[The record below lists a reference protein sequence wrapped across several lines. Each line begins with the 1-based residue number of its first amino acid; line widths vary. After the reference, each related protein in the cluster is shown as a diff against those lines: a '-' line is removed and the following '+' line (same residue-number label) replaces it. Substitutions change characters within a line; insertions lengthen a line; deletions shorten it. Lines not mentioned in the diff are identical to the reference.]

1 MDHSPWRRFT
11 TAQSHRRSAR
21 LASCWG
27 PDSTP
32 DHILGRQWGDTVVR
46 QPVSAAGQGVARVA
60 RWIYVLAIDTNG
72 RGADEAQLA
81 CLLFGLDLDDFNLV
95 WNAFLVHDLA

>member
-1 MDHSPWRRFT
+1 
-11 TAQSHRRSAR
+11 
-21 LASCWG
+21 LAV
-27 PDSTP
+27 D
-32 DHILGRQWGDTVVR
+32 
-46 QPVSAAGQGVARVA
+46 A
-60 RWIYVLAIDTNG
+60 NG